1 MIPRSLAIAAAA
13 LLITGCTT
21 QQQPYVDTNL
31 WHGAPITCDN
41 LPPGDKC
48 TPGTP
53 NTSRTQTTECVGDC
67 TAYNAEHGIRVLTRA
82 EWDAEQEAAHKKLQ
96 AEIDEYHAAENA
108 AEDRKE
114 KEEQQAAAARRR
126 AAERAVKAEE
136 AAVEK
141 AKAEEAKADQDFDN
155 AHPIGARCESTLGR
169 FETDVLSSLSR
180 TQKAVV
186 LSSRCSSQHKI
197 LQAVGILPPDRR
209 IEAFDRL
216 LDSAAR

>member
-13 LLITGCTT
+13 LLITGCAT
-21 QQQPYVDTNL
+21 QQQPETLDM
-31 WHGAPITCDN
+31 PITF
-41 LPPGDKC
+41 PYS
-48 TPGTP
+48 
-53 NTSRTQTTECVGDC
+53 TSDD
-67 TAYNAEHGIRVLTRA
+67 YNAANESSKEALVKAKRDADAIEAKDEA
-82 EWDAEQEAAHKKLQ
+82 EALKASEAEAK
-96 AEIDEYHAAENA
+96 DEK
-108 AEDRKE
+108 RK
-114 KEEQQAAAARRR
+114 AAARRR
-126 AAERAVKAEE
+126 AAEREAKAAE

-141 AKAEEAKADQDFDN
+141 AKAEEAKADQDFDD

-180 TQKAVV
+180 TQKAIV

-197 LQAVGILPPDRR
+197 LQAVGILPPERR

>member
-13 LLITGCTT
+13 LLITGCATQWEPDTT
-21 QQQPYVDTNL
+21 VFLPHPNL
-31 WHGAPITCDN
+31 WHGAPVTCDN
-41 LPPGDKC
+41 LPPGSQC
-48 TPGTP
+48 LTGEG
-53 NTSRTQTTECVGDC
+53 ECVGDC
-67 TAYNAEHGIRVLTRA
+67 TAYNAERR
-82 EWDAEQEAAHKKLQ
+82 DAEAAQAGLKAIKDQEEEQAA
-96 AEIDEYHAAENA
+96 ADEA
-108 AEDRKE
+108 RIK

-126 AAERAVKAEE
+126 AAERAAKAAE

-141 AKAEEAKADQDFDN
+141 AKAEEAKADQDFDD

-180 TQKAVV
+180 TQKAIV

-197 LQAVGILPPDRR
+197 LQAVGILPPERR